1 MGSKI
6 SIDTNIH
13 KYTDY
18 DSNNL
23 FAKKYNDDSVL
34 SLTLQDGRVFNQ
46 SNIWYDKILNR
57 KDCVFRYHTVNYFL
71 NKYIISYSPTLYNH
85 ITNIYK
91 TEYNLID
98 VNITTR
104 LGWEYCI
111 NYLYYNY
118 SDSNYDLIDILD
130 LDVDEIVQIY
140 IASDFLKITDLRD
153 KIIIVLTCIIET
165 SLETIYCNH
174 HTDNKTM
181 EQKILYLIEKLPN
194 SYLFLQN
201 LTDIQFIKVLLIYL
215 YQIQYNGEIFI
226 SYIKSRFNITE
237 DILIVKDFQYI
248 FSNKQQEFDD
258 YLSEQFRFNSTAYHN
273 LLILYLILKFDKLKD
288 AVRYF
293 KNYVDPNQY
302 LSINRLRILD
312 DDQVE
317 SLIENISNNDQNI

>member
-111 NYLYYNY
+111 NYLYYN
-118 SDSNYDLIDILD
+118 
-130 LDVDEIVQIY
+130 
-140 IASDFLKITDLRD
+140 
-153 KIIIVLTCIIET
+153 
-165 SLETIYCNH
+165 
-174 HTDNKTM
+174 
-181 EQKILYLIEKLPN
+181 
-194 SYLFLQN
+194 LQYG
-201 LTDIQFIKVLLIYL
+201 TKY
-215 YQIQYNGEIFI
+215 
-226 SYIKSRFNITE
+226 R
-237 DILIVKDFQYI
+237 
-248 FSNKQQEFDD
+248 
-258 YLSEQFRFNSTAYHN
+258 SEEH
-273 LLILYLILKFDKLKD
+273 
-288 AVRYF
+288 
-293 KNYVDPNQY
+293 
-302 LSINRLRILD
+302 
-312 DDQVE
+312 
-317 SLIENISNNDQNI
+317 